1 MVRTG
6 TRTLEEVD
14 RAEAPTPAVAAAI
27 AVTIAETSRL
37 QNILSKEKMKDSRIS
52 ELTITEIGHRPSQF

>member
-14 RAEAPTPAVAAAI
+14 GAEAPTAVATAI

-37 QNILSKEKMKDSRIS
+37 QNILSKEK
-52 ELTITEIGHRPSQF
+52 